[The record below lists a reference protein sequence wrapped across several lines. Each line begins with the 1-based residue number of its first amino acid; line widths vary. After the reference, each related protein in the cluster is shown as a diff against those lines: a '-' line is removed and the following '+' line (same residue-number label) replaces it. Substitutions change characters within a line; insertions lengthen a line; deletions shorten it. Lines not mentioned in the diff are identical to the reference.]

1 MYGMLFIGCITNL
14 IPIDYMKME
23 DIMYECDYSKHMK
36 PESMLN
42 FDWALILQWW
52 FCANV
57 YGMLDHFIFQ
67 QLPCCVISEIQR
79 VYPNLDG
86 EVSNVTKSLPNVAYA
101 KKRLAD

>member
-1 MYGMLFIGCITNL
+1 
-14 IPIDYMKME
+14 ME
-23 DIMYECDYSKHMK
+23 DTMYKCDYLKHMK

-42 FDWALILQWW
+42 FDLALILQWW
-52 FCANV
+52 FCANMYV
-57 YGMLDHFIFQ
+57 MSDHCIFQ

-86 EVSNVTKSLPNVAYA
+86 EVSNIAKSSTNVAYA